1 MKYYCR
7 DQFKTISIV
16 PGMGQ
21 KAKVSPC
28 CASTTAPVDAD
39 EFDFVNNPHL
49 SEIRQNV
56 QLDVAPTPCHKCWQ
70 MESFAQPSRRNGV
83 NSGQDIDTTVEVQR
97 VDITCQNIC
106 NLACIQCHPGVSST
120 WAEEL
125 GHTKVPGSSYE
136 NKLKL
141 FSRLDHTTIQHIH
154 FTGGEP
160 LMTTEHF
167 KILQIMDEH
176 ADLSKLRVSYNTNG
190 TFYPDDTVIAQWA
203 KLKNLQLVI
212 SIDAVGDTAE
222 YIRYHSDWDEIAENI
237 SKFNQLKSKLFLSGC
252 RLGLSFLCCVSN
264 YNLLELP
271 AIIEFTKPYGRLEFQ
286 FNHNPYQAPN
296 IIPEDKV
303 SIVNQTLSSYP
314 ELAGVLNMVNHRPT
328 ALALE
333 AGLNIYRHEM
343 KKIDSR
349 RKTDWTQY
357 IKIQ

>member
-7 DQFKTISIV
+7 DQFKTLSIV

-28 CASTTAPVDAD
+28 CASITAPVDAD
-39 EFDFVNNPHL
+39 DFDFLTNPHL
-49 SEIRQNV
+49 NEIRQNV
-56 QLDVAPTPCHKCWQ
+56 LSDTEPTPCYKCWQ
-70 MESFAQPSRRNGV
+70 TESFGQSSRRNGV
-83 NSGQDIDTTVEVQR
+83 NRGHGIDTTANIER
-97 VDITCQNIC
+97 VDITCQSIC
-106 NLACIQCHPGVSST
+106 NLACIQCYPGVSST

-125 GHTKVPGSSYE
+125 GHTQVLKSSYE
-136 NKLKL
+136 NKLKI
-141 FSRLDHTTIQHIH
+141 FSKLDHSTIQHIH

-160 LMTTEHF
+160 LMTTEHY
-167 KILQIMDEH
+167 KVLEIMDEN
-176 ADLSKLRVSYNTNG
+176 ADLSKLKVSYNTNG
-190 TFYPDDTVIAQWA
+190 TFYPNDTVIAQWA
-203 KLKNLQLVI
+203 KLKNLQIVV
-212 SIDAVGDTAE
+212 SVDAVGTTAE
-222 YIRYHSDWDEIAENI
+222 YIRYHSVWGEIAENVD
-237 SKFNQLKSKLFLSGC
+237 KFHQLKTKLFSSGC
-252 RLGLSFLCCVSN
+252 RLDLTFLCCVSN

-296 IIPEDKV
+296 MIPEDKV

-314 ELAGVLNMVNHRPT
+314 ELAGVLNMVNYRPT

-349 RKTDWTQY
+349 RKTDWTQH